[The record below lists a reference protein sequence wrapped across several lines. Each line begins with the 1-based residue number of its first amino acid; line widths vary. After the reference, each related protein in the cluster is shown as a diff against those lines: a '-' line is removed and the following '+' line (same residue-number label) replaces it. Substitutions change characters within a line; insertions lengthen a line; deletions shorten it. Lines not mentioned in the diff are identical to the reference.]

1 MFCIHF
7 MAERVP
13 GSVYEYL
20 SGTRMLKKV
29 FLNIVSYFF
38 IYVKFDIYKFIWY
51 DIKNFFIWSK
61 KSNKFREKGESYRK
75 PLQVLEILHMG

>member
-7 MAERVP
+7 MAERVL

-38 IYVKFDIYKFIWY
+38 IYVKFDIYNFLLHIKIFLYGVKNQISLGKKENHIESRYKF
-51 DIKNFFIWSK
+51 
-61 KSNKFREKGESYRK
+61 
-75 PLQVLEILHMG
+75 